1 MRESYQDRKALPFV
15 IILGRSYNLPKFC
28 ASTTWYPQAVT
39 FANETTVGTQPV
51 GLFVNTKNSVYV
63 AARTL
68 DLVQVWLLG
77 TSIPSSNISG
87 GLNQSL
93 SVFVTIGGEVYVDN
107 SVVNGRVDKWALNAT
122 SSVPAMYVNSTCYH
136 IFVNYY
142 DDVYCSL
149 GDQHRVVRRLF
160 IDSPNITTTVAG
172 NGNNGSA
179 SNMLCNPRGIFIV
192 DLYLYIADSGNDRIQ
207 RYQFVPSTVSTVAG
221 NGAEGTINLVSPHG
235 VIVDGDEYLFIAD
248 LGAHRI
254 IGSGPNGFRCIA
266 GCSGINGSASNQL
279 NGPTGLNFDSNGN
292 LVVVDSL
299 NNRIQ
304 KFMLANNL
312 CGKCLL

>member
-68 DLVQVWLLG
+68 DLVQVWLPG
-77 TSIPSSNISG
+77 SSIPSSNISG

-93 SVFVTIGGEVYVDN
+93 SVFVTIGGDVYVDN

-136 IFVNYY
+136 ISLSITTMTSIAHSEINIASFGDFSLTVRTSQPQLQAM
-142 DDVYCSL
+142 VIMAAPRTCSAIREESL
-149 GDQHRVVRRLF
+149 LWTYICTSQIRATVESSAISFSHRVFQRWQEMVQRE
-160 IDSPNITTTVAG
+160 P
-172 NGNNGSA
+172 SA
-179 SNMLCNPRGIFIV
+179 
-192 DLYLYIADSGNDRIQ
+192 
-207 RYQFVPSTVSTVAG
+207 
-221 NGAEGTINLVSPHG
+221 
-235 VIVDGDEYLFIAD
+235 
-248 LGAHRI
+248 
-254 IGSGPNGFRCIA
+254 
-266 GCSGINGSASNQL
+266 
-279 NGPTGLNFDSNGN
+279 
-292 LVVVDSL
+292 
-299 NNRIQ
+299 
-304 KFMLANNL
+304 
-312 CGKCLL
+312 

>member
-1 MRESYQDRKALPFV
+1 M
-15 IILGRSYNLPKFC
+15 
-28 ASTTWYPQAVT
+28 T

-77 TSIPSSNISG
+77 TSVPSSNISD

-93 SVFVTIGGEVYVDN
+93 SVFVTIGGDVYVDN
-107 SVVNGRVDKWALNAT
+107 GGVNGRVDKWALNAT
-122 SSVPAMYVNSTCYH
+122 SSVPAMYVNGTCYH
-136 IFVNYY
+136 IFVNGY

-149 GDQHRVVRRLF
+149 GDQHRVIRRLF
-160 IDSPNITTTVAG
+160 IDSLNVTTTVAG
-172 NGNNGSA
+172 NGTSGNALNI
-179 SNMLCNPRGIFIV
+179 LCNPRGIFV
-192 DLYLYIADSGNDRIQ
+192 VSSSMYIADSGNGRIQ
-207 RYQFVPSTVSTVAG
+207 LYQFFPSSVSTVAG
-221 NGAEGTINLVSPHG
+221 IGAVGTISLISPHG
-235 VIVDGDEYLFIAD
+235 VIVDGDGYLFIAD
-248 LGAHRI
+248 FGAHRI

-304 KFMLANNL
+304 KFMLATNL
-312 CGKCLL
+312 CGKCSV